1 VLRLALGSYGGDG
14 LRDLFLIAKVV
25 VADRLHVVIEFI
37 DERLSRR
44 NIETGDVFIAD
55 AVEMLD
61 QGAEAVAVSR
71 DQYTLAGGNLRLDR
85 FFPEGNHAGD
95 GVLQTL
101 AGRNLSLGDIRVAR
115 ILARPHRA
123 VLLQGARADVV
134 GAAPD
139 QNLLFTIFFS
149 GF

>member
-1 VLRLALGSYGGDG
+1 MLRLALGSYGGDG

-85 FFPEGNHAGD
+85 FRHSQAGIS
-95 GVLQTL
+95 
-101 AGRNLSLGDIRVAR
+101 A
-115 ILARPHRA
+115 
-123 VLLQGARADVV
+123 
-134 GAAPD
+134 
-139 QNLLFTIFFS
+139 S
-149 GF
+149 GISA

>member
-1 VLRLALGSYGGDG
+1 MLRLALGSYGGDG

-61 QGAEAVAVSR
+61 QGADCLLYTSPSPR
-71 DQYTLAGGNLRLDR
+71 DTR
-85 FFPEGNHAGD
+85 
-95 GVLQTL
+95 
-101 AGRNLSLGDIRVAR
+101 
-115 ILARPHRA
+115 
-123 VLLQGARADVV
+123 
-134 GAAPD
+134 
-139 QNLLFTIFFS
+139 
-149 GF
+149 